1 MIAVFMYLLSGY
13 ISNVQQFK
21 NICFALYYDGPDE
34 YTINTLANYI
44 NVMIGQGVL
53 HLHSKGNEP
62 KFI

>member
-1 MIAVFMYLLSGY
+1 MDGVVAGCVFKLAL
-13 ISNVQQFK
+13 

-34 YTINTLANYI
+34 YTINALANYI